1 MKRSLN
7 DALQTHL
14 DAGGELML
22 VTQNDG
28 GFQLHIPVQVQGTL
42 EECCVV
48 ITDKELLHV

>member
-22 VTQNDG
+22 VTQRDG
-28 GFQLHIPVQVQGTL
+28 GFQLHIPVQLQGEL
-42 EECCVV
+42 DECCVV